1 MASVTHTV
9 GLEQVDCMQG
19 IFLPN
24 RSQVGVKH
32 RDDSIVGADLKSVGS
47 KGTLLA
53 DIWDN

>member
-1 MASVTHTV
+1 MASVSHTV
-9 GLEQVDCMQG
+9 GLEQIDCMQG

-24 RSQVGVKH
+24 RSQVGVEH

>member
-24 RSQVGVKH
+24 RSQVGVEH
-32 RDDSIVGADLKSVGS
+32 HDDSIVAADLESVGS
-47 KGTLLA
+47 KATLRA